1 MKKTISMLILALGIA
16 HAGQP
21 LASETGTDPARALGD
36 WRLGVE
42 ASIAATG
49 AEALSSMKKELLRQ
63 VKREQGDRL
72 ARLADEL
79 PAPGNRLPGGPR
91 LAAE

>member
-1 MKKTISMLILALGIA
+1 MKKTISILILALGMA

-21 LASETGTDPARALGD
+21 LASETETDPARALGD

-42 ASIAATG
+42 ASIAANG
-49 AEALSSMKKELLRQ
+49 AEALSNMKQELLRQ
-63 VKREQGDRL
+63 VKREQNEKL
-72 ARLADEL
+72 ARLAEDL
-79 PAPGNRLPGGPR
+79 PPPRGRLSGSPR